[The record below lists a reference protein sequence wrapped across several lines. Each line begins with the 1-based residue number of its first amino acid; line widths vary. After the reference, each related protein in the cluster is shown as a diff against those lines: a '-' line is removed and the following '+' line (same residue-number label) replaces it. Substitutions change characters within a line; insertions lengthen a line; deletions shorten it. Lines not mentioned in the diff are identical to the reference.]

1 MNGKI
6 VDTNVIIRYIKN
18 ADDLDDI
25 FEEENL
31 YFSSIT
37 LGELLFGAECSS
49 RKIENAN
56 VYRGF
61 CNELE
66 EIKPDSFVTPFYA
79 KIKTQLKQDGHP
91 IPENDIWMHLRKSAM
106 LNKFPICKRSKAT
119 YCRMCNGIQSDNR
132 YS

>member
-1 MNGKI
+1 MNGKL
-6 VDTNVIIRYIKN
+6 VDTNVIIRYIKDED
-18 ADDLDDI
+18 ALDDI

-49 RKIENAN
+49 RKSENAD

-61 CNELE
+61 CSELE

-79 KIKTQLKQDGHP
+79 KIKAQLKQDGHP
-91 IPENDIWMHLRKSAM
+91 IPENDIWLAACAM
-106 LNKFPICKRSKAT
+106 AYNLTIVTADKHFSFIKGLS
-119 YCRMCNGIQSDNR
+119 IENR
-132 YS
+132 